1 MEKIKDICF
10 KIYIFF
16 KNIFSSLLPKKTYE
30 KELSN
35 EKEEILI
42 DFEKNENLIEK
53 NHKYN
58 LEDFIKIKTLGKG
71 SFGKVLLVKNKYT
84 NEHYAMKILNK
95 DFLKKEKQI
104 NHTKTEREILEK
116 INHPFIIKLKYA
128 FQTKN
133 NLYML
138 TDFMIGGEI
147 YYLLQ
152 KKGNFTEKQTKF
164 YICELVLAIGCLHKN
179 QIIYRDLKPENIL
192 LDKDGH
198 IKLVDFGLSKILNNE
213 RSISISG
220 SSINEINYYI
230 KAYTLCGTKDYL
242 APEIL
247 KGKGYEKVVDWF
259 SLGSVMYEM
268 LTGFP
273 PFKEKNKNLN
283 IQIYNREIYHHKKI
297 SDLTFDLIKKLLIIK
312 PEKRLGYNFD
322 LKEIQSH
329 PYFNDV
335 NWDFVYQK
343 KIEPPFK
350 PYFNNFEDV
359 GNFDP
364 MFTDENIDID
374 GSIVSNNNQKDE
386 SNISLLDM
394 KEFNISHDFSFQKN
408 DSFK

>member
-16 KNIFSSLLPKKTYE
+16 KNIISALLPKNRYE
-30 KELSN
+30 KESLN

-42 DFEKNENLIEK
+42 DFEKNEILKEK
-53 NHKYN
+53 NHIYTI
-58 LEDFIKIKTLGKG
+58 EDFIKIKTLGKG

-84 NEHYAMKILNK
+84 EKYYAMKILNK
-95 DFLKKEKQI
+95 EFLKKEKQI

-116 INHPFIIKLKYA
+116 INHPFIISLKYA

-164 YICELVLAIGCLHKN
+164 YICELVLAIGFLHKN

-213 RSISISG
+213 RAVSISG
-220 SSINEINYYI
+220 TSISEINYYI

-259 SLGSVMYEM
+259 SLG
-268 LTGFP
+268 
-273 PFKEKNKNLN
+273 
-283 IQIYNREIYHHKKI
+283 
-297 SDLTFDLIKKLLIIK
+297 
-312 PEKRLGYNFD
+312 
-322 LKEIQSH
+322 
-329 PYFNDV
+329 
-335 NWDFVYQK
+335 
-343 KIEPPFK
+343 
-350 PYFNNFEDV
+350 
-359 GNFDP
+359 
-364 MFTDENIDID
+364 
-374 GSIVSNNNQKDE
+374 
-386 SNISLLDM
+386 
-394 KEFNISHDFSFQKN
+394 
-408 DSFK
+408 